1 MYLVISLF
9 SCLKYADG
17 IRILQE
23 YSNVLVHSNVFE
35 KQQVSPIRKQKRLRL
50 LFRCDINKTII
61 FNLITFIIGFDARWQ
76 PVNGTRHKFY
86 VYSAYYDARTR
97 PVIRVIGATKTK
109 RSDKVWCR
117 LHYGQSIE
125 QKVSKSGNGNENG
138 EDQEEEEMPPLL
150 VPGGKYQL
158 FNVSFI

>member
-1 MYLVISLF
+1 MALYYPGDFLWRRHTTFNLLI
-9 SCLKYADG
+9 
-17 IRILQE
+17 
-23 YSNVLVHSNVFE
+23 
-35 KQQVSPIRKQKRLRL
+35 IRKHERKHENMLTFDPKINL
-50 LFRCDINKTII
+50 LFN
-61 FNLITFIIGFDARWQ
+61 FITFFIGFDARWQ

-158 FNVSFI
+158 FNVEN

>member
-1 MYLVISLF
+1 M
-9 SCLKYADG
+9 
-17 IRILQE
+17 
-23 YSNVLVHSNVFE
+23 
-35 KQQVSPIRKQKRLRL
+35 
-50 LFRCDINKTII
+50 
-61 FNLITFIIGFDARWQ
+61 
-76 PVNGTRHKFY
+76 NGTRHKFY

-158 FNVSFI
+158 FNVSFIIYHVSFI